1 MSNLCQGFQYG
12 NRKRLYLCA
21 IAGFPWVP
29 SISRWR
35 CAKPIKNSDEC
46 RTDKTLLLSTEVF
59 NLKFRKTCGNVQ
71 TKSDSLFPL
80 HAFPGQEVEQ
90 AAMLHVVGDQPQLR
104 PGSIIFVV
112 SSDESEDVVVPEHA
126 GLVDLDL
133 PHPGLLVQAGEDL
146 HRHVA
151 ASPLT
156 TPHLKQMINRCLDL
170 QK

>member
-1 MSNLCQGFQYG
+1 MGIGKDYTCALSQAFPGCQVFQDGGVPNLKTIVMS
-12 NRKRLYLCA
+12 
-21 IAGFPWVP
+21 
-29 SISRWR
+29 S
-35 CAKPIKNSDEC
+35 
-46 RTDKTLLLSTEVF
+46 DKTLLLSTEVF
-59 NLKFRKTCGNVQ
+59 SFKFRRTCGDVQ

-112 SSDESEDVVVPEHA
+112 SGDESEDVVVPEHA

-156 TPHLKQMINRCLDL
+156 TPHLRHVINRCIDL
-170 QK
+170 QR

>member
-1 MSNLCQGFQYG
+1 M
-12 NRKRLYLCA
+12 
-21 IAGFPWVP
+21 IA
-29 SISRWR
+29 
-35 CAKPIKNSDEC
+35 
-46 RTDKTLLLSTEVF
+46 DKTLLPSTEVF
-59 NLKFRKTCGNVQ
+59 SLKFRKTCGDVQ

-90 AAMLHVVGDQPQLR
+90 AAMLHVVGDQPQLG

-112 SSDESEDVVVPEHA
+112 SGDESEDVVVPEHA

-156 TPHLKQMINRCLDL
+156 TPHLRQMINRCLDL
-170 QK
+170 QR